1 MFLKGFE
8 CDIWYCLFDDAERNL
23 CLMAVC
29 SRAFRKSNEG
39 MTDHGSDLRNS
50 EGYMDLMH

>member
-8 CDIWYCLFDDAERNL
+8 CDIWCCLFDDAERNL